1 MKKSQTKTDPA
12 ILTHSMRQMQIEKI
26 YGTAI
31 ARPRANAGVGLL
43 WM

>member
-12 ILTHSMRQMQIEKI
+12 FLTHPMCRMQIEKT

-31 ARPRANAGVGLL
+31 ARLRANAGVGLL
-43 WM
+43 RM